1 MKNKPVRFLAIVS
14 HSLGEFDVLFP
25 FFARL
30 KSQQSVE
37 VKIIVAVKKIY
48 DQYQSSP
55 FLQYCGQSLKIDVR
69 HFKIPNKFDS
79 LGRTSLLLSKTR
91 LGRKILH
98 LWVRG
103 AGLFRAPVLFRSLI
117 SSDYYMHEV
126 SNQIQTTRILYVFN
140 FLLKKPIL
148 TYHHGPGVVKT
159 TAVTKP
165 IKHANLTTHLSFHEH
180 NRETLSKLGFIS
192 QIEIGYP
199 QFFPEWQQLVSKF
212 VELKG
217 EVNKSIVIFTRHV
230 SQAYLDQNDYDYLL
244 KTSFEVIREKYGDIL
259 IVVKP
264 HPRQDTLLLRKTLRS
279 LGFGNFEVSAE
290 HAAALSKNA
299 NLVIAFFGSTIL
311 HSLSVGAPAIEYNI
325 EAKNF
330 RKSEFEGSPYK
341 NLGIHSAECKN
352 ELREFFEE
360 VLQARY
366 VRPEIVEDLARK
378 RRFAIGRFNNFVVE
392 K

>member
-1 MKNKPVRFLAIVS
+1 MAIIC
-14 HSLGEFDVLFP
+14 HSLGEFDTLFP

-30 KSQQSVE
+30 KNEQSVE

-48 DQYQSSP
+48 DQYQASP
-55 FLQYCGQSLKIDVR
+55 FLQYCGQSLKIDVC

-79 LGRTSLLLSKTR
+79 RGPTSLLLSKNR

-98 LWVRG
+98 LWMRG
-103 AGLFRAPVLFRSLI
+103 AGLCRAPVLFRSLI

-148 TYHHGPGVVKT
+148 TYHHGPGVIKS
-159 TAVTKP
+159 TAVARR
-165 IKHANLTTHLSFHEH
+165 IKQANLTTHLSFHEH
-180 NRETLSKLGFIS
+180 NRETLSKLGFTS

-199 QFFPEWQQLVSKF
+199 QFFPEWQQLVSKY
-212 VELKG
+212 VELMGK
-217 EVNKSIVIFTRHV
+217 VNKSIVIFTRPV
-230 SQAYLDQNDYDYLL
+230 SPAYLDQKDYDYLL
-244 KTSFEVIREKYGDIL
+244 RTSLEVIREKYGDIL

-264 HPRQDTLLLRKTLRS
+264 HPRQDTLLLRETLGS
-279 LGFGNFEVSAE
+279 LGLGNFEISAE
-290 HAAALSKNA
+290 HAAVLSKNA
-299 NLVIAFFGSTIL
+299 SLVIVFFGSTIL
-311 HSLSVGAPAIEYNI
+311 HSLSVGTPAIEYNI
-325 EAKNF
+325 EVKNF
-330 RKSEFEGSPYK
+330 RESELEGSPYK

-366 VRPEIVEDLARK
+366 VRPEIVRDLARK
-378 RRFAIGRFNNFVVE
+378 RRFAISCSDKFVVE